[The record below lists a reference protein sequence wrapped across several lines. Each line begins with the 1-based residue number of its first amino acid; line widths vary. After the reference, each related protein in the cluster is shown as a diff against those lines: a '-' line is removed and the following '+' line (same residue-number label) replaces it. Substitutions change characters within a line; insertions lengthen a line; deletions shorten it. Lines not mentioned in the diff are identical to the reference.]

1 MNCNLAA
8 NLKSMNKSILLIGY
22 GNDLRSDDG
31 VGQKIAH
38 TVKYWNVPHLT
49 TLAVHQLTPE
59 LASGLAEVDFAIF
72 VDANY
77 QETSEVKVAKV
88 EISDNM
94 MIFTHKSGPET
105 LLSLAENLYHH
116 HPETWLVKIPAV
128 NFDIGDRFSSLTEN
142 AMNEALEE
150 IDFLIRK
157 CTK

>member
-38 TVKYWNVPHLT
+38 TVHHWNVPHLT

-59 LASGLAEVDFAIF
+59 LAAGLAEVDFAIF

-77 QETSEVKVAKV
+77 QETSEVKVDKV
-88 EISDNM
+88 EINHNIMTSTHHSD
-94 MIFTHKSGPET
+94 PES

-128 NFDIGDRFSSLTEN
+128 NFEIGENLSSVTEN
-142 AMNEALEE
+142 AMNDALEE